1 MGTVSTIGKR
11 LVPHVPKLAPDL
23 NSSFVHESLRLAIR
37 GAGPLPPAA
46 RAAEKQLEEQQ
57 GDLDKGIR
65 EVIENHVAYAAVEG
79 FLTNLGGLVTAPITI
94 PANVAGLAMI
104 QGRMVAGIA
113 HLRGYD
119 IEDPR
124 VQNAVLSCLLG
135 ESTVTTLVK
144 KRELPA
150 RPLAVATAPAHD
162 PGLDKVVAAEV
173 TSFLVERVV
182 GKQAAT
188 AVFRRVPVVGGA
200 VGASA
205 DAYATWQVG
214 RYAAR
219 EMLSRAPAIAQRP
232 RSRR

>member
-1 MGTVSTIGKR
+1 MGTMSAIGKR
-11 LVPHVPKLAPDL
+11 MVPHVPRLAPDL

-46 RAAEKQLEEQQ
+46 RAAERQLEEQR

-65 EVIENHVAYAAVEG
+65 EVVENHVTYAAVEG
-79 FLTNLGGLVTAPITI
+79 FVTNLGGLVTAPLTI
-94 PANVAGLAMI
+94 PANVTGLALI

-119 IEDPR
+119 IDDPR
-124 VQNAVLSCLLG
+124 VHNAMLSCLLG
-135 ESTVTTLVK
+135 ESTVKALVK
-144 KRELPA
+144 KRQLPA
-150 RPLAVATAPAHD
+150 RPLAIATAPAHD
-162 PGLDKVVAAEV
+162 PDLDRVVAGEV
-173 TSFLVERVV
+173 TSFLVERVL

-205 DAYATWQVG
+205 DGYATWQVG

-219 EMLSRAPAIAQRP
+219 ELLTRAPAIAQRP

>member
-1 MGTVSTIGKR
+1 MGAVSALGKK

-23 NSSFVHESLRLAIR
+23 NSSFVHESLRLAIH

-46 RAAEKQLEEQQ
+46 RAAEKQLEEQD
-57 GDLDKGIR
+57 GDLDKAIR
-65 EVIENHVAYAAVEG
+65 EVVENHVGYAAVEG
-79 FLTNLGGLVTAPITI
+79 FLTNLGGLVTAPLTI
-94 PANVAGLAMI
+94 PANVAGLALI
-104 QGRMVAGIA
+104 QGRMAAGIA

-119 IEDPR
+119 LVDPR
-124 VQNAVLSCLLG
+124 VHNAVLACLLG
-135 ESTVTTLVK
+135 EGTVTTLVK
-144 KRELPA
+144 RKELPA
-150 RPLAVATAPAHD
+150 RPLAIATAPAHD
-162 PGLDKVVAAEV
+162 PDLDRVVAAEV
-173 TSFLVERVV
+173 TSFLVNRVL

-214 RYAAR
+214 RYAGR
-219 EMLSRAPAIAQRP
+219 ELLSRAPALAQRP